1 MGAFDLL
8 TGVTARLASTAR
20 LDEIVDTVV
29 HEIVHLGFRGVWIAV
44 LNEDGSALTTLKDVV
59 DGVESTYKAPV
70 ILDVRT
76 PLGVGFR
83 ERRMVNVVDPGALHV
98 LDRDDDQV
106 PPGKLVLRRA
116 VFDRLR
122 GRPFASGPL
131 LGSRGQPVGALGLSS
146 YHGGQPIPDTM
157 FAPGLL
163 RVLIDHL
170 GFAIERAVHVAQ
182 LDAKLSKAQAAMVSD
197 ARFKAIGELAAAVAH
212 DLNNLCGVASLAVSV
227 GSRSPSDA
235 FDVMPRIERAVRAF
249 GDLVS
254 RLQRIARPSAEAQ
267 VADLGQ
273 VIDDILIMVKPIL
286 REHAIE
292 VEVDLPA
299 VPPVRCEP
307 VLLHQ
312 VLLNLLLN
320 AHDALGSAS
329 GQRRITVRVRSDE
342 DLVQVTVADNGPGIA
357 PAVLARLF
365 QPLTTTKS
373 GAHLGLGLAAARSA
387 LKTFGGQIDGRN
399 PPGGGAEFEVTLAA
413 ASPGELEHST
423 PPRPVP
429 AVADHARHARILAV
443 DDDPDVVDIIQAYL
457 EPLGYELSTATSA
470 AQALA
475 AATSQ
480 PFDLVLCDIGLPK
493 QSGLDV
499 CRLLRDAGYR
509 GKLVL
514 MTGWD
519 THALDAERRS
529 GTCDTLL
536 KKPFAGTDLIH
547 VIDTLLA

>member
-1 MGAFDLL
+1 MGTFDLL

-29 HEIVHLGFRGVWIAV
+29 HEIVELGFRGVWIAV
-44 LNEDGSALTTLKDVV
+44 LNEDGTLTTVKDTV

-70 ILDVRT
+70 VLDVRT
-76 PLGVGFR
+76 PLGLGFR
-83 ERRMVNVVDPGALHV
+83 ERRLINVVDPSSLHV
-98 LDRDDDQV
+98 LEREDEQV
-106 PPGKLVLRRA
+106 PAGKLMLRRP

-122 GRPFASGPL
+122 GRPFATGPL

-146 YHGGQPIPDTM
+146 YLGGQAIPDAM
-157 FAPGLL
+157 LGPGLL

-182 LDAKLSKAQAAMVSD
+182 LDAKLSKAQAAIVSD
-197 ARFKAIGELAAAVAH
+197 ARFKAIGELAATVAH
-212 DLNNLCGVASLAVSV
+212 DLNNLLGIASLAVSV
-227 GSRSPSDA
+227 GLRSPQDA
-235 FDVMPRIERAVRAF
+235 LDVMPRIERAVRAF
-249 GDLVS
+249 GELVT
-254 RLQRIARPSAEAQ
+254 RLQRISRPSVEAQ
-267 VADLGQ
+267 AADLRQ
-273 VIDDILIMVKPIL
+273 VIDDILVMVTPIL
-286 REHAIE
+286 REQSIA
-292 VEVDLPA
+292 VDVDLPA
-299 VPPVRCEP
+299 VPPVRCDA

-320 AHDALGSAS
+320 ARDALGAATVE
-329 GQRRITVRVRSDE
+329 RRITFRVRDDE
-342 DLVQVTVADNGPGIA
+342 DLVRVTVADNGPGIA

-365 QPLTTTKS
+365 QPLNTTKT
-373 GAHLGLGLAAARSA
+373 GAHLGLGLAAARAA
-387 LKTFGGQIDGRN
+387 LKTFGGEIDGRN

-413 ASPGELEHST
+413 AAPGALGTPT

-429 AVADHARHARILAV
+429 AVADHARNARILAV
-443 DDDPDVVDIIQAYL
+443 DDDPDVVYIIQVYL
-457 EPLGYELSTATSA
+457 EPLGYQLSTATSA
-470 AQALA
+470 AQAIA

-499 CRLLRDAGYR
+499 CRLLREAGYR

-519 THALDAERRS
+519 THALDADRRS
-529 GTCDTLL
+529 ADYTLL
-536 KKPFAGTDLIH
+536 KKPFAGTDLIDM
-547 VIDTLLA
+547 IDTLLA

>member
-98 LDRDDDQV
+98 LERDDDQV

-254 RLQRIARPSAEAQ
+254 RLQRITRPSAEAR